1 MAGAPPLRRRSHPMA
16 LRRGSSVEPGSADRR
31 FRHGVASF
39 EPRDDRVLLWT
50 LVGGGGPVRWVVA
63 RNPDLIDPVASGEV
77 TVDREPGTVTV
88 DVTGL
93 DAGRTYW
100 YRFEAGGELSP
111 TGRTRTLGPA
121 GSDRVRLGATCCAR
135 YSASTFA
142 VYRALAAADIDLVL
156 HLGDYMYEDVKS
168 GLKGRE
174 PEPPHEAVSL
184 EDYRARLAQ
193 ARLDPDLQALHAAH
207 PMLVVWD
214 DHDFADNTSRD
225 GAKSH
230 DPDEGPWSDRL
241 AAALRAHQDF
251 LPKRLA
257 RPDDL
262 SSAWR
267 SFDVGTLA
275 RIVCTE
281 TRVGG
286 RDPQAGLDDTVPA
299 DDPARSLLG
308 DEQRRWLGTVVDG
321 EPTWLLLA
329 SGTVVSQLTV
339 EVPDSMDRVLPE
351 KYAVVGG
358 RAVNTDQWDG
368 YQAEQ
373 RHLIDLLARRGRGSV
388 VLSGDIHSAWALDG
402 PIDEEGR
409 AVAVELVVP
418 PAATKPLGQ
427 LIPGI
432 GTILTKVFGDLP
444 HFRWVD
450 ADHHGY
456 LTLDVGRDRLMATFW
471 WVDPAGSGAAT
482 RGRGFEVLP
491 TGRPE
496 LRTVAADAL
505 GPVEAEPVRSTGAVL
520 VRLFTGATVAGL
532 AVAAATRM
540 RRGR

>member
-1 MAGAPPLRRRSHPMA
+1 MA
-16 LRRGSSVEPGSADRR
+16 LRRGSPAGSLTR

-39 EPRDDRVLLWT
+39 EPMADRVLLWT
-50 LVGGGGPVRWVVA
+50 LAGGGGPVRWVVA
-63 RNPDLIDPVASGEV
+63 RNPELVDPVASGEV
-77 TVDREPGTVTV
+77 DVDPGPGTVTV
-88 DVTGL
+88 DVEGL
-93 DAGRTYW
+93 DAGCTYW

-111 TGRTRTLGPA
+111 TGRTRTLGA
-121 GSDRVRLGATCCAR
+121 GSTDRLRLGATCCAR

-142 VYRALAAADIDLVL
+142 VYRAIAAADIDLVL

-207 PMLVVWD
+207 PMLVIWD
-214 DHDFADNTSRD
+214 DHDFADNASRD

-230 DPDEGPWSDRL
+230 DPEKEGPWSERL
-241 AAALRAHQDF
+241 AGALRAHQDF

-257 RPDDL
+257 HPDDL

-281 TRVGG
+281 TRVGS
-286 RDPQAGLDDTVPA
+286 RDPQAGLDGTVA
-299 DDPARSLLG
+299 AEDPDRSLLG
-308 DEQRRWLGTVVDG
+308 DEQRRWLATVVDD
-321 EPTWLLLA
+321 EPAWVVLA

-339 EVPDSMDRVLPE
+339 EAPASLDRALPE
-351 KYAVVGG
+351 KYAMVGG
-358 RAVNTDQWDG
+358 RAANTDQWDG
-368 YQAEQ
+368 YPAEQ
-373 RHLIDLLARRGRGSV
+373 RRVIDLLGRRGRGSV
-388 VLSGDIHSAWALDG
+388 VLSGDIHSAWALEG
-402 PIDEEGR
+402 PVDDAGQ

-427 LIPGI
+427 LLPGI
-432 GTILTKVFGDLP
+432 SPLLTKLFGDLP

-450 ADHHGY
+450 PDHHGY
-456 LTLDVGRDRLMATFW
+456 LTLDLARDRLLATFW

-482 RGRGFEVLP
+482 RGRGFEVLAA
-491 TGRPE
+491 GRPR
-496 LRTVAADAL
+496 LLPVAADGL
-505 GPVEAEPVRSTGAVL
+505 GSVEAEPHRSAGGVLARLAGGA
-520 VRLFTGATVAGL
+520 AAAAL
-532 AVAAATRM
+532 AVVAVARV
-540 RRGR
+540 RRSR